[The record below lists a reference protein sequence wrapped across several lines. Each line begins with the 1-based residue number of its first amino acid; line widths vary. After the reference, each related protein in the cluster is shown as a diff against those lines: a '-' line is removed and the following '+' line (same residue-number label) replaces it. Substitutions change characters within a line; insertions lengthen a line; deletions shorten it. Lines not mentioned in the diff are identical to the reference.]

1 MKVSIIIPAHN
12 AEAFIGRAL
21 QSAMGAGTQVRGGYE
36 IIVVDD
42 GSTDGTSD
50 VVGRFVAGGAPILL
64 LSQPKSGAPAARN
77 AGVAASSG
85 EWLQFLDADDTF
97 DGDKIARQI
106 RLGQDAA
113 WVVGAYRHLFAD
125 GSTEDTLP
133 ADDLWKGLFYG
144 FRTGHTISNLL
155 RRDAFQR
162 VGGWDE
168 TLTSSQDPDLH
179 FRLLRAGVPA
189 VRDEVVGSYYHHH
202 AGPGRITHSDAAER
216 YRTRTELL
224 TRATTFLERNRPE
237 YWHANA
243 PYFLGGLVRV
253 IRQWATYDVESAA
266 AFYQNRLAD
275 RPDYSSR
282 FPLPHLP
289 RYTRLYPLLGFER
302 TERLRLSLSTVL
314 PPSLKRLLKA

>member
-1 MKVSIIIPAHN
+1 MTVSIIIPARN
-12 AEAFIGRAL
+12 AEIFIGRAL

-50 VVGRFVAGGAPILL
+50 VVRQFISGGAPISLL
-64 LSQPKSGAPAARN
+64 NQPKSGAAVARN
-77 AGVAASSG
+77 AGVVASSG

-97 DGDKIARQI
+97 DADKIVRQLE
-106 RLGQDAA
+106 LGREAD

-125 GSTEDTLP
+125 GTTEDTLP
-133 ADDLWKGLFYG
+133 ADDLWKGLFFGY
-144 FRTGHTISNLL
+144 RTGCTHSNLI
-155 RRDAFQR
+155 RRTAFER
-162 VGGWDE
+162 MGGWNE
-168 TLTSSQDPDLH
+168 SLGSNQDPDLH
-179 FRLLRAGVPA
+179 FRLLKAGVPV

-202 AGPGRITHSDAAER
+202 AGPDRITHSDAAER

-224 TRATTFLERNRPE
+224 TRATTFLENNRPK
-237 YWHANA
+237 YWHPNA
-243 PYFLGGLVRV
+243 PYFLGGLLRV
-253 IRQWATYDVESAA
+253 IRQWATYDLYSAA
-266 AFYQNRLAD
+266 ATYQHQIANR
-275 RPDYSSR
+275 PEYNSR